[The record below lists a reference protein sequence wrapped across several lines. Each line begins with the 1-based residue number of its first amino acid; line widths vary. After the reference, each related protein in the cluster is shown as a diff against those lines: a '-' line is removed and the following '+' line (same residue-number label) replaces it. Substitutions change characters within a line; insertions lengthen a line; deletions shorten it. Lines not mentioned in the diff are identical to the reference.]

1 MIFWEYVS
9 LIPGRA
15 CNSSFVAEFRSRSF
29 AFAVDA
35 GVGVFDGALLGVCPI
50 DRLANARNAQ
60 AIQPKNA
67 ALNFRFMNHLLVR
80 IWPRKPIVKPI
91 RKLERRS
98 LEQATGPNFITHGS
112 RR

>member
-35 GVGVFDGALLGVCPI
+35 GVGVFNGALLDVCAN

-80 IWPRKPIVKPI
+80 ICP
-91 RKLERRS
+91 
-98 LEQATGPNFITHGS
+98 
-112 RR
+112 